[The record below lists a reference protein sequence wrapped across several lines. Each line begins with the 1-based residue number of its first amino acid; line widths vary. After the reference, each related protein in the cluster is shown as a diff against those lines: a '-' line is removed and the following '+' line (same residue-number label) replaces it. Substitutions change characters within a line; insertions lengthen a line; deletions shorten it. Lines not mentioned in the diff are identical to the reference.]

1 MKQLSDKTRLII
13 TIVLCSVTAVALV
26 IFLLYNFGVFGGQNA
41 QKNSENVRTY
51 ALIKDYTVDGQT
63 TQTEN
68 DFSFTATTDGAAGP
82 FTIVID
88 YNDEKKVVS
97 VQSYGVT
104 RNVPDTLVRCGYK
117 TLKLKSLDYGKKTV
131 TAVYSLDGA
140 TGTVTIS
147 NFVVTETV

>member
-26 IFLLYNFGVFGGQNA
+26 VFLLYNFGVFGGQNA

-68 DFSFTATTDGAAGP
+68 DFSFTATTDVAAGT

-97 VQSYGVT
+97 VKSYGVT
-104 RNVPDTLVRCGYK
+104 RNVPDTLVRCGDK
-117 TLKLKSLDYGKKTV
+117 TLKLKSLD
-131 TAVYSLDGA
+131 
-140 TGTVTIS
+140 
-147 NFVVTETV
+147 